1 LDGTTTIDPLAAPE
15 SQLLSLSQ
23 DLLGAVGPDGM
34 LTVVNP
40 AWSACLGFGKDQLR
54 AVAFLDLVEPE
65 DRGEAERLLAAD
77 VPEEVVCRMRC
88 ADGGE
93 RRLAW
98 RAARG
103 AEPGVVYLAGRDITE
118 LERAS
123 ADLQDFAYV
132 ASHDL
137 AEPLRMVTAYLELL
151 QRRYGGE
158 LDETADEFIGYAV
171 DGAERMKVMIDALLA
186 YSRVGTHLLRPVP
199 FDLRELLG
207 DRTPDGVV
215 LAEPLVAIRADP
227 GLAAQLL
234 HQLIDNALKFRDP
247 DREPVVIVSARE
259 DDGGVR
265 IDVADNGIGIAE
277 GQQARIFNMFARLHG
292 RDEYAGPG
300 MGLAVCRRIAERHG
314 GRLTVRSEPGVGSV
328 FSVWVPA

>member
-15 SQLLSLSQ
+15 SPLLALSQ
-23 DLLGAVGPDGM
+23 DLLGAVTADGA
-34 LTVVNP
+34 LTIFNP
-40 AWSACLGFGKDQLR
+40 AWSAALGFDEDHLR
-54 AVAFLDLVEPE
+54 ATAFFDLVHAE
-65 DRGEAERLLAAD
+65 DRAQAEHLLAAD
-77 VPEEVVCRMRC
+77 RPDRLVCRMLA

-93 RRLAW
+93 RRIDW
-98 RAARG
+98 RAEPA
-103 AEPGVVYLAGRDITE
+103 AEQGGVYLAGRDVTD

-137 AEPLRMVTAYLELL
+137 AEPLRMVTAYLDLL
-151 QRRYGGE
+151 QRRYAGE
-158 LDETADEFIGYAV
+158 LDETAHEFIGYAV

-186 YSRVGTHLLRPVP
+186 YSRVGTHLLRPVA

-207 DRTPDGVV
+207 DRTADGVV
-215 LAEPLVAIRADP
+215 LSEPLSAVRADP
-227 GLAAQLL
+227 VLAAQLL
-234 HQLIDNALKFRDP
+234 HQLIDNALKFRAP
-247 DREPVVIVSARE
+247 DREPVVIVTARE

-277 GQQARIFNMFARLHG
+277 GQQARIFKMFARLHG
-292 RDEYAGPG
+292 RDEYPGPG
-300 MGLAVCRRIAERHG
+300 MGLALCRRIAERHG
-314 GRLTVRSEPGVGSV
+314 GRLTVTSEPGTGSV